1 MGNELDADAELEVE
15 IINLVATEAEI
26 QNAQSMIESGLGSN
40 ISPILV
46 TPDGIAKGGTRFEMA
61 FRVFNPN
68 WFRSEQVQE
77 WLYQAGL
84 VGWKLNATFVPPK

>member
-1 MGNELDADAELEVE
+1 MRNDLDADAELEVE
-15 IINLVATEAEI
+15 IANLVATEAVI
-26 QNAQSMIESGLGSN
+26 QNAQSLIESGLGSN

-46 TPDGIAKGGTRFEMA
+46 TSDGIAKGGKMFEFS

-68 WFRSEQVQE
+68 RFRNEQIQE

-84 VGWKLNATFVPPK
+84 VGWRLSATFVPSK